1 MFAGAGEVVGVMG
14 KGGYVC
20 VCGWGWRISV
30 VFFFWGGGGCVYVW
44 DEAR

>member
-20 VCGWGWRISV
+20 VCGWGVEDKRGV
-30 VFFFWGGGGCVYVW
+30 FFWGGGGRMCVCVG
-44 DEAR
+44 